1 MNFETLLA
9 DFIRSGSQDTHDFYW
24 DKHNKHLTVNKYT
37 RSLTGWT
44 VKIEYLP
51 SYETNLDYTN
61 EETIEISFEQLFVF
75 VYSKAL
81 ENTNVN

>member
-1 MNFETLLA
+1 MNFEILLE
-9 DFIRSGSQDTHDFYW
+9 DFIKSGSQDAHDFCW
-24 DKHNKHLTVNKYT
+24 DKHNKHLTVNKCT

-61 EETIEISFEQLFVF
+61 EETIEVEFEQLFVF
-75 VYSKAL
+75 MYSKTL
-81 ENTNVN
+81 ESAK